1 MDAETMIAGSRQHSI
16 FTWSAGAQVQPL
28 ALESA
33 KGSWLYLADGRKLLD
48 FNSQS
53 MNANLGHGHQKI
65 VAALKAQLDE
75 MPHAAPAFA
84 TRIRTEASAALVE
97 TLPLGMDK
105 ILFCLSGAE
114 ANENAFRAARLV
126 TGRQKVLSFYR
137 SYHGATAGAI
147 AATGDPRRVANEP
160 GPPGF
165 IHLLGLQPYSF
176 SFGDGAER
184 GDAHL
189 HYLEECIRGE
199 GSGSIAALI
208 IEPVAGANGVI
219 APPPGY
225 LARLKRLLEKYGI
238 LMICD
243 EVLTGFG
250 RTGRFWACQRDL
262 FAPDLLTMA
271 KGMTCGYAPGGAV
284 AFHKSIS
291 QYFEDKTFVGGL
303 TCNSHPM
310 VLAAVQAV
318 LKTIEDEQI
327 LSNVAVRAE
336 ELAIGLNDLAA
347 RHACVSAARSV
358 GLMGMLDLCDAEGQ
372 LLANLD
378 GNPAAMKYLKAD
390 LLDEG
395 VYAFQR
401 WSHLSAF
408 PPLNI
413 NADELAFGL
422 RGFDRALS
430 KLDQRL
436 GL

>member
-1 MDAETMIAGSRQHSI
+1 
-16 FTWSAGAQVQPL
+16 
-28 ALESA
+28 
-33 KGSWLYLADGRKLLD
+33 
-48 FNSQS
+48 
-53 MNANLGHGHQKI
+53 
-65 VAALKAQLDE
+65 
-75 MPHAAPAFA
+75 
-84 TRIRTEASAALVE
+84 
-97 TLPLGMDK
+97 
-105 ILFCLSGAE
+105 
-114 ANENAFRAARLV
+114 
-126 TGRQKVLSFYR
+126 
-137 SYHGATAGAI
+137 
-147 AATGDPRRVANEP
+147 
-160 GPPGF
+160 
-165 IHLLGLQPYSF
+165 
-176 SFGDGAER
+176 
-184 GDAHL
+184 
-189 HYLEECIRGE
+189 
-199 GSGSIAALI
+199 
-208 IEPVAGANGVI
+208 
-219 APPPGY
+219 
-225 LARLKRLLEKYGI
+225 
-238 LMICD
+238 
-243 EVLTGFG
+243 
-250 RTGRFWACQRDL
+250 
-262 FAPDLLTMA
+262 
-271 KGMTCGYAPGGAV
+271 
-284 AFHKSIS
+284 
-291 QYFEDKTFVGGL
+291 
-303 TCNSHPM
+303 M